1 MIPEYVRELFLANFM
16 LKTKEK
22 QHSYTNRLHFF
33 SHFNIKK
40 VHVRTQTIC
49 QPLMWHY
56 KNTAVH
62 LVFEKKNFFLPKL
75 DINT

>member
-1 MIPEYVRELFLANFM
+1 MIPEYVRELFFANFM

-40 VHVRTQTIC
+40 VHKRT
-49 QPLMWHY
+49 
-56 KNTAVH
+56 
-62 LVFEKKNFFLPKL
+62 
-75 DINT
+75 